1 MTRVW
6 QSFERQ
12 VMICQEAEV
21 KRFIVVAVSAISI
34 VGLSSCG
41 DDNPTGSEVIAQGM
55 MEIGGEQGFEVDED
69 CLNEILSGLKSDDV
83 KILTENLDA
92 VLNGSVELLEI
103 GVSGEGI
110 ALLDRTREC
119 VKDFDERP
127 TSEGSADTTTP

>member
-21 KRFIVVAVSAISI
+21 KRFIGVAVSAIAI

-41 DDNPTGSEVIAQGM
+41 DDDPSGSEVIAQAM

-69 CLNEILSGLKSDDV
+69 CLNEILSDLIDDDV

-92 VLNGSVELLEI
+92 VLNGTVDLLEI

-110 ALLDRTREC
+110 ALIDRTREC

-127 TSEGSADTTTP
+127 TSEGSGDTTTP

>member
-1 MTRVW
+1 M
-6 QSFERQ
+6 
-12 VMICQEAEV
+12 
-21 KRFIVVAVSAISI
+21 KRFIGVAVSAIAI

-41 DDNPTGSEVIAQGM
+41 DDNPSGSEVIAQAM

-69 CLNEILSGLKSDDV
+69 CLNEILSGLISDDV

-103 GVSGEGI
+103 GVSGEGL
-110 ALLDRTREC
+110 ALIDRTREC
-119 VKDFDERP
+119 VKDLDERP

>member
-1 MTRVW
+1 MN
-6 QSFERQ
+6 
-12 VMICQEAEV
+12 CLEAEV
-21 KRFIVVAVSAISI
+21 KRFVGLAISAIAI

-41 DDNPTGSEVIAQGM
+41 DDDPSGSEVIAQAM

-69 CLNEILSGLKSDDV
+69 CLNEILSDLIDDDV

-92 VLNGSVELLEI
+92 VLNGTVELLEI

-110 ALLDRTREC
+110 ALIDRTREC

>member
-1 MTRVW
+1 VFW

-12 VMICQEAEV
+12 VMICREAEV
-21 KRFIVVAVSAISI
+21 KKFVGVAVSAIAI

-41 DDNPTGSEVIAQGM
+41 GDDNPSGSEVIAQAM
-55 MEIGGEQGFEVDED
+55 TKIGGEQGFEVDED
-69 CLNEILSGLKSDDV
+69 CLDEILSGLISDDV

-92 VLNGSVELLEI
+92 VLNGTVELLEI

-110 ALLDRTREC
+110 ALIDRTREC